1 MFAVS
6 VRARD
11 PQESSRF
18 RLMGLCVTLLMVV
31 GAIACNRHVFRVVPA
46 DCVKEQQVERAL
58 AADVP
63 ADILVVVDNS
73 ASMCEEQ
80 DNLVENFFDPDC
92 PIDVSQP
99 IPAEY
104 VNPTPDVVAQLAQ
117 NCGFIQI
124 LSLFEKD
131 FRLGVITTDVS
142 QCDNAFG
149 LASVAAANC
158 DGTSYEEWGRKPQR
172 GCLQPTADGQKIISN
187 TDVRSGDIGTKFR
200 GVLENIRTF
209 GSPFERGLDAVEIF
223 LDPRSERAPG
233 CEGDL
238 ERFLRPDAKLIV
250 IFLSDEEDCSHADGA
265 YGFTDENKAK
275 GADNLAASSCSVA
288 SEPYYNQRT
297 PAASPEECYTA
308 SDRLAPLDRYVDF
321 LRARKGDDVAVA
333 VIAGAVEA
341 NANIEPA
348 GCRISNGAPSAMCT
362 PSRGSSNAT
371 GPSGFCNA
379 DRLQEEGLPPCCQA
393 DSGSRYFQFARAFG
407 AGSYLENSI
416 CYDSFRSTMIDIAS
430 FIGREEFVRLAE
442 QPADPDAI
450 LVRVRRAGSDETE
463 NLPRIPDGEDPDGRD
478 GWQYDGNLE
487 INFYGN
493 AVPQPGDS
501 VFVAALDN
509 RGDGGAECVAPD
521 FAEAE
526 PDGGP

>member
-6 VRARD
+6 A
-11 PQESSRF
+11 SRQTP
-18 RLMGLCVTLLMVV
+18 RLTRPKRLRTAFILLAAMTVSL
-31 GAIACNRHVFRVVPA
+31 ACNRHVFRVVPA

-73 ASMCEEQ
+73 GSMCEEQ
-80 DNLVENFFDPDC
+80 DNLVNNFFDPRC

-99 IPAEY
+99 IPDEY
-104 VNPTPDVVAQLAQ
+104 INPTPDVVAQLAQ

-131 FRLGVITTDVS
+131 FRMGVITTDVG

-149 LASVAAANC
+149 LANVAAANC
-158 DGTSYEEWGRKPQR
+158 DGTAYPDWGRKPQR
-172 GCLQPTADGQKIISN
+172 GCLQPTSDGQKIISN
-187 TDVRSGDIGTKFR
+187 NDVDTGDIGTKFR
-200 GVLENIRTF
+200 SVLENIRTF

-223 LDPRSERAPG
+223 LDPESERAPG

-238 ERFLRPDAKLIV
+238 ERFLRPEAKLIV

-265 YGFTDENKAK
+265 YGFTDENLAE
-275 GADNLAASSCSVA
+275 GPDGLAASSCSVA
-288 SEPYYNQRT
+288 TEPYYNQRV
-297 PAASPEECYTA
+297 PAATPEECYTA
-308 SDRLAPLDRYVDF
+308 SDKLAPVNRYVDF
-321 LRARKGDDVAVA
+321 LRAQKGDDVAVA

-348 GCRISNGAPSAMCT
+348 GCRISSGSPSGMCT
-362 PSRGSSNAT
+362 PSRGQSNAT
-371 GPSGFCNA
+371 GPNGFCNA
-379 DRLQEEGLPPCCQA
+379 ERLEEEGLHPCCQA
-393 DSGSRYFQFARAFG
+393 DSGSRYFQFAREFG

-442 QPADPDAI
+442 IPADPDAI
-450 LVRVRRAGSDETE
+450 VVRVRRAGSEDTE
-463 NLPRIPDGEDPDGRD
+463 NLPRIPDGEEPDGQD

-487 INFYGN
+487 INFYGS

-501 VFVAALDN
+501 VYVAALDN
-509 RGDGGAECVAPD
+509 RGADGAACVAPD
-521 FAEAE
+521 FDDAVVDA
-526 PDGGP
+526 GP